1 MLNSN
6 CKGNMKKYKII
17 VIAII
22 ALMTFNSCSDF
33 LSTELTSASKTSE
46 SYYRTP
52 AEDSTALI
60 GCYNGLN
67 LIWNS
72 GISMPMAAEMASDN
86 CFSGFGTSD
95 NKDNPMVDE
104 FDKTIGDFPDLYSS
118 NWKAYYQA
126 IFRCNLLIA
135 SLDKTTWGDRAALRK
150 QIEAEAKF
158 LRASFY
164 FDLVRLFEK
173 VPLVITPTADF
184 VKQAEPAE
192 TYAQIMSDLRFAA
205 DSLPSTKYYNTTNG
219 RVTKWAAESMLAR
232 VYMFYS
238 GYYGVSEIGG
248 ETKATALTAVE
259 DVILNSGHD
268 LVSDFNT
275 LWPAASDAKGLT
287 YAGEDN
293 KEVVFSI
300 KYNITG
306 NYTGS
311 VCGNA
316 WMINSGLRD
325 VNSFPYGNGWGGY
338 TVDPIL
344 WNNFTSTDTRRFASI
359 TSIVDD
365 GINYTSSGTTREYT
379 GYFLKKYSPE
389 CLADNKTSKAVSL
402 GGVNNMIGQYQ
413 DYFVIRYA
421 DVLLMAAELG
431 SANAVRYYNQVHQRA
446 IPTATAVTSVTP
458 DDILS
463 ERRLEFVGEGIRY
476 WDLLRQ
482 GIDKAANTIAANTT
496 LGIAIGKPTAAQLE
510 ARIKATRGFQQIPT
524 SEITLAGNA
533 SILTQNAGW

>member
-1 MLNSN
+1 
-6 CKGNMKKYKII
+6 MKTYKII
-17 VIAII
+17 II
-22 ALMTFNSCSDF
+22 AVTALITFNSCSDF
-33 LSTELTSASKTSE
+33 LTTELTSASKTSE

-67 LIWNS
+67 LIWNA
-72 GISMPMAAEMASDN
+72 GIAMPLAAEMASDN

-95 NKDNPMVDE
+95 NKDNPIVDE
-104 FDKTIGDFPDLYSS
+104 FDKTIGDYPDLFVN

-135 SLDKTTWGDRAALRK
+135 SLDKTTWGDRTALRS

-164 FDLVRLFEK
+164 FDLARLFEK
-173 VPLVITPTADF
+173 VPLVVTPTADY

-192 TYAQIMSDLRFAA
+192 TYAQIMSDLRFASDNLA
-205 DSLPSTKYYNTTNG
+205 STNYANTTNG

-232 VYMFYS
+232 VYMFYT
-238 GYYGVSEIGG
+238 GYYGTTEIGG
-248 ETKATALTAVE
+248 ETKATALVAVE
-259 DVILNSGHD
+259 DVILHSGHG
-268 LVSDFNT
+268 LVSDFTT

-316 WMINSGLRD
+316 WLINTGLRD
-325 VNSFPYGNGWGGY
+325 VNSFPYGNGWGGC
-338 TVDPIL
+338 TVDPKL
-344 WNNFTSTDTRRFASI
+344 WNAFSSSDARRFASI
-359 TSIVDD
+359 TSIADD
-365 GINYTSSGTTREYT
+365 GISYTSTGTTREYT

-431 SANAVRYYNQVHQRA
+431 SSNAADYYNQVHQRA
-446 IPTATAVTSVTP
+446 IPTAAAVSSVTTA
-458 DDILS
+458 DILA
-463 ERRLEFVGEGIRY
+463 ERRLEFAGEGIRY

-482 GIDKAANTIAANTT
+482 GVNTAAATIAANTT
-496 LGIAIGKPTAAQLE
+496 LNIAIGKPTAAQLE
-510 ARIKATRGFQQIPT
+510 AKIKATRGFQQIPN
-524 SEITLAGNA
+524 SEITLAGNP